1 MIKLI
6 ASDMDGTLLNK
17 KHTICEENLK
27 AIKFA
32 QEKGINFTISTGR
45 DYSLVKPILEEFE
58 IECQCIVMNGAEY
71 RDEKGEVIE
80 SIAIKKKNVIKV
92 IEVFNEFELYA
103 EMLTSDGRYVI
114 NKEIFECSNLDRRE
128 IFCENMTQKEIDEFD
143 KHFDFVFKVKHVD
156 DINEFINSN
165 IEVYKIMTFNKDS
178 KVIEKSK
185 EKLKSESLL
194 SVASTFSNDIEITN
208 VEAQKGLILAKVIEK
223 MGLSRE
229 EVMVLGDSFNDYS
242 MFTEF
247 KNSFAMEN
255 AIDEIK
261 EIATYITDSNDNS
274 GVAKAIYKMIENS

>member
-27 AIKFA
+27 AIKFV
-32 QEKGINFTISTGR
+32 QDKGINFTISTGR

-71 RDEKGEVIE
+71 RNEKGEVID
-80 SIAIKKKNVIKV
+80 SISIKNENVIKV
-92 IEVFNEFELYA
+92 IEVFNEFGLYV

-114 NKEIFECSNLDRRE
+114 NKEIFEDSNLDRRE
-128 IFCENMTQKEIDEFD
+128 MFCENMTKGEIDEFD
-143 KHFDFVFKVKHVD
+143 KHFDFVFKVKYVD
-156 DINEFINSN
+156 YINEFINSD

-178 KVIEKSK
+178 KIIEKSK
-185 EKLKSESLL
+185 EKLKSERLL

-223 MGLSRE
+223 MGLNRD

-261 EIATYITDSNDNS
+261 EIATYITDRNDNS